1 MHRTSHRVKTEQ
13 TKMGNRDEYTVK
25 NRAKFAYM
33 QFLLYFCSRKSF
45 NDRQKRKIKQI
56 CHYNVE

>member
-45 NDRQKRKIKQI
+45 NDRQKRK
-56 CHYNVE
+56 N